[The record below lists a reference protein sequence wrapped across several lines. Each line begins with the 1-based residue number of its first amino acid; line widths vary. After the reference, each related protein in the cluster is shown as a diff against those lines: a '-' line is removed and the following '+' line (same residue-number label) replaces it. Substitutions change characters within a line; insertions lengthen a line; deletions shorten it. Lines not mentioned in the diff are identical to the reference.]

1 MKRFWF
7 AVTIVLVFFSNT
19 FSYAQRIERQEIKP
33 KIIIPGPSVTQP
45 KSVRMPSFIPRPDID
60 YKIQRLVVGE
70 SIDYKIIDLAPR
82 RDSKFVI
89 KQDMRKIHP
98 PLFKYPGILK

>member
-1 MKRFWF
+1 MKRFWYT
-7 AVTIVLVFFSNT
+7 VTIALIFIFPT
-19 FSYAQRIERQEIKP
+19 LLYAQKNERQEIKP

-60 YKIQRLVVGE
+60 YKIQRLAVDE

-82 RDSKFVI
+82 RDSKIVK
-89 KQDMRKIHP
+89 KQNMPKIRP